1 MTGVLRF
8 GLIGAGSIA
17 GYHVDGLRAA
27 GGEVAAIAAGSRAS
41 AEKAAQTFAI
51 SRACDWRA
59 MLSDGGI
66 DAVIVATPDDTHEEI
81 AIAAIDAG
89 SPAWCRSHSRTN
101 QARRCG
107 SLVIQPSESF
117 LGTSFMHRH
126 FPRGSRSGGDAR
138 RPRQFAGLRTH
149 PIDPPAQRDAG
160 SRLGWLVLRSGP
172 YRGRAAA
179 TGRPWLRP
187 DRASFRTDRATRCSH
202 VDRSGCPSGAS
213 PTAV

>member
-41 AEKAAQTFAI
+41 AEKAARTFAI

-59 MLSDGGI
+59 MLSDGSI

-81 AIAAIDAG
+81 AIAAIDAAI
-89 SPAWCRSHSRTN
+89 PC
-101 QARRCG
+101 
-107 SLVIQPSESF
+107 LVQKPLAHESGAAMRIACHAAERGSF
-117 LGTSFMHRH
+117 LGTSFMHAA
-126 FPRGSRSGGDAR
+126 FSRGSRSGGDAR
-138 RPRQFAGLRTH
+138 RPRQFAGPRTH

-160 SRLGWLVLRSGP
+160 SRLGWLCSTILLAPGACCCSLGCM
-172 YRGRAAA
+172 
-179 TGRPWLRP
+179 
-187 DRASFRTDRATRCSH
+187 AST
-202 VDRSGCPSGAS
+202 
-213 PTAV
+213 